1 MQSRRKTI
9 AVRGPATK
17 IIPVGQA
24 QNDPGAV
31 QLSSSPINAIGQHY
45 SWRVSFILQGSSLAH
60 MTPDFVQNSASIAT
74 VTWSGSQDP
83 ANPFNWPH
91 RKKVWA
97 IAIGLLANFISSSN
111 GTILSVAHGAINAD
125 FGISDAS
132 FPNSYW
138 TTTSW
143 GVGGAL
149 FPLVLFPIME
159 DVGVRPVVLGTYFCF
174 TCMLIPVGLAPN
186 FATLVITRF
195 FTGGCVQLLA
205 NAVAGII
212 SDVLETDRERSF
224 PIGLY
229 VTTYLVSTSMGPVI
243 GAAILQYLNWRWIG
257 FIELIYTAALL
268 PVFIFCL
275 PESRGSA
282 ILQRRAQRLRREGF
296 EARTRTESVRTP
308 MTAVIRKSVSRPVY
322 MLFHES
328 VVIVAAMWA
337 ALSLGIIYLFTQCV
351 EQVMSAL
358 YGWTAIQAGY
368 AQAAVVVGEI
378 LGCGLCAI
386 SNTWYDK
393 SASRNTDTP
402 GIPIPEARLYAA
414 VLGGLSGGTG
424 GMLVFGWTSLPLVP
438 WIAPLIGL
446 AMVGFGTT
454 AIIVSNAN
462 YLIDAYSHYAA
473 SALGA
478 VGLMEN
484 MTIAFLPLVT
494 TAMYNNLGFNWAS
507 TLLALLS
514 LVLTITPAAMFI
526 YGKQIRSASP
536 FMREA
541 ATERQMLYAH
551 ES

>member
-1 MQSRRKTI
+1 M
-9 AVRGPATK
+9 
-17 IIPVGQA
+17 
-24 QNDPGAV
+24 
-31 QLSSSPINAIGQHY
+31 
-45 SWRVSFILQGSSLAH
+45 
-60 MTPDFVQNSASIAT
+60 SI
-74 VTWSGSQDP
+74 VTWNGPQDP
-83 ANPFNWPH
+83 ANPFNWPY

-97 IAIGLLANFISSSN
+97 IAIGLLANFVASSN
-111 GTILSVAHGAINAD
+111 GTILSVAHEAINTE
-125 FGISDAS
+125 FGISDVV

-149 FPLVLFPIME
+149 FPLVLFPVME

-174 TCMLIPVGLAPN
+174 TCMLIPVGFAPN
-186 FATLVITRF
+186 FATLVVTRF

-243 GAAILQYLNWRWIG
+243 GSVIFQYLGWRWIG

-268 PVFIFCL
+268 PVFVFCL

-282 ILQRRAQRLRREGF
+282 LLQQRAKRLRREGF
-296 EARTRTESVRTP
+296 CACTPTELDKAPIAV
-308 MTAVIRKSVSRPVY
+308 VIRKSVTRPVS
-322 MLFHES
+322 MLFSES
-328 VVIVAAMWA
+328 VVIVAAFWA

-358 YGWTAIQAGY
+358 HGWTATEAGY
-368 AQAAVVVGEI
+368 AQIAVVTGEI
-378 LGCGLCAI
+378 LGCGLCAR
-386 SNTWYDK
+386 SNTWYDE
-393 SASRNTDTP
+393 SASRNVDAP
-402 GIPIPEARLYAA
+402 GLPIPEARLYAA

-424 GMLVFGWTSLPLVP
+424 GMLVFGWTSLPFVP

-484 MTIAFLPLVT
+484 MTIAFVPLAT
-494 TAMYNNLGFNWAS
+494 TAMYANLGFNWAS

-514 LVLTITPAAMFI
+514 LVLTATPAAMFV
-526 YGKQIRSASP
+526 YGKQIRTASP

-541 ATERQMLYAH
+541 ATERQRLYTH
-551 ES
+551 EC